1 LSVLAPASSSKFRLA
16 RTTSG
21 LGGREAFAAGG
32 GDGADADRFMA
43 QVKKGLQE
51 FDESAL

>member
-1 LSVLAPASSSKFRLA
+1 MRSSVLGPASHGHGG
-16 RTTSG
+16 SG
-21 LGGREAFAAGG
+21 TQSRPERVAGPAGG

-43 QVKKGLQE
+43 HIKKGLQE